1 MVQVGFPGYAR
12 GKEPAAS
19 AGDIRAVGSISGSNR
34 SPGEE
39 HGNPLQ

>member
-19 AGDIRAVGSISGSNR
+19 AGDIRDLDST
-34 SPGEE
+34 PGWED
-39 HGNPLQ
+39 PLE